1 VVIDTHGLLGG
12 SRSRVCDRSQVSVD
26 SVQAVMDVLQM
37 GAARRTTAA
46 TLMNSASSRSHA
58 VFTVTVESNPTAGS
72 DAEDSDGVSATPAE
86 IQADPIAQ
94 AGRMVSK
101 LTFVDLAGSERL
113 KRTGVSGLL
122 AQCVCVGVGA
132 CGDGVLVLQA
142 QGDRMREG
150 IRYVSACWW
159 CECSVHHTCIV
170 QH

>member
-1 VVIDTHGLLGG
+1 MVIDTHGLLGG
-12 SRSRVCDRSQVSVD
+12 SRSPRLCDRAQVSVD

-58 VFTVTVESNPTAGS
+58 VFTVTVESNPAAGS
-72 DAEDSDGVSATPAE
+72 DAEDSDAVSATPAE

-122 AQCVCVGVGA
+122 AQCVCVCVCARA
-132 CGDGVLVLQA
+132 CGHVWLHAVMVCVCY
-142 QGDRMREG
+142 RRKG
-150 IRYVSACWW
+150 I
-159 CECSVHHTCIV
+159 E
-170 QH
+170 

>member
-1 VVIDTHGLLGG
+1 
-12 SRSRVCDRSQVSVD
+12 
-26 SVQAVMDVLQM
+26 MDVLQM

-58 VFTVTVESNPTAGS
+58 VFTVTVESNPAAGS
-72 DAEDSDGVSATPAE
+72 DAEDSDAVSATPAE

-122 AQCVCVGVGA
+122 AQCVCVHVWLHA
-132 CGDGVLVLQA
+132 VTVCVCC
-142 QGDRMREG
+142 RRKG
-150 IRYVSACWW
+150 I
-159 CECSVHHTCIV
+159 E
-170 QH
+170 